1 MVFWLILGLVLI
13 TAELFLAELV
23 AGSLGVAA
31 LIVAVLAW
39 LQLPSWVQVLVW
51 AGLSPVFLLLA
62 RRWIPQKDQR
72 ELQESREARALG
84 AILPGQKGRV
94 VYLGSTWPARCSLP
108 NLAIED
114 NQDLY
119 VVERQGNTL
128 VVIPA
133 HLLTNST
140 PE

>member
-23 AGSLGVAA
+23 AGSLGLAA
-31 LIVAVLAW
+31 LVVAVLAW
-39 LQLPSWVQVLVW
+39 LQVPSWLQVLVW
-51 AGLSPVFLLLA
+51 AGLSPVFLLLI
-62 RRWIPQKDQR
+62 RRCIPQKE

-108 NLAIED
+108 NVPIED

-128 VVIPA
+128 VVMPA
-133 HLLTNST
+133 HLLTNPS
-140 PE
+140 PK

>member
-1 MVFWLILGLVLI
+1 MIFWLILGLVLI
-13 TAELFLAELV
+13 TSEIFLAELV

-39 LQLPSWVQVLVW
+39 LQVPSWIQVLVW
-51 AGLSPVFLLLA
+51 AVLSPVLLVLA
-62 RRWIPQKDQR
+62 RRWIPQKDLR
-72 ELQESREARALG
+72 EMQESREARAMG
-84 AILPGQKGRV
+84 RILPGQKGRV
-94 VYLGSTWPARCSLP
+94 VYLGSTWPARCSMP
-108 NLAIED
+108 NVAIED

-128 VVIPA
+128 VVMPSY
-133 HLLTNST
+133 LLGNPD